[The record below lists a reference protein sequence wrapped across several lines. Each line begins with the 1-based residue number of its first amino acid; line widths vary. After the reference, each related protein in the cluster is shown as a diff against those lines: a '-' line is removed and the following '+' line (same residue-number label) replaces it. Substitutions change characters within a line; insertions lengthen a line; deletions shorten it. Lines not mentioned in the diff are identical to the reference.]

1 MRISPPQLA
10 LLKTNHNMKKRILI
24 TGANGFTGCY
34 VATEA
39 KSAGWETVGFVHSLR
54 SLNDHD
60 PLFDAL
66 HSVDLLDSKA
76 LVSLI
81 NEIKPDYVVH
91 LAAISFVAHGDVEA
105 IYRTNVLGTRHLLEA
120 LAIASYKP
128 EAVLLASS
136 ANVYGNSTGGI
147 LDETTPPNP
156 ANDYAVS
163 KVAMEYVAQLY
174 MDRLPIIIARP
185 FNYTGIGQAD
195 NFLIPKIVSHF
206 RRKAAFI
213 ELGNIDVA
221 RDFSDVR
228 TVVTSYLRLLQTPQA
243 IQQVVNVCSGR
254 AYQLSEVIEMLA
266 LLSGHQLDIQFNPD
280 FARSNEVKILQGDR
294 AKLERL
300 IGVIDDIPFQ
310 NTLKWMLDIP

>member
-1 MRISPPQLA
+1 
-10 LLKTNHNMKKRILI
+10 MKKLILI
-24 TGANGFTGCY
+24 TGANGFTGRY
-34 VATEA
+34 VAAEA
-39 KSAGWETVGFVHSLR
+39 KSAGWETVGLVYQLPSP
-54 SLNDHD
+54 NEKDQ
-60 PLFDAL
+60 LFDAL
-66 HSVDLLDSKA
+66 HPVDLLDSKA
-76 LVSLI
+76 LISII
-81 NEIKPDYVVH
+81 NDIKPDYVVH
-91 LAAISFVAHGDVEA
+91 LAAIAFAAHGDIEA
-105 IYRTNVLGTRHLLEA
+105 VYRTNVVGTRHLLDA
-120 LAIASYKP
+120 LATASHKP
-128 EAVLLASS
+128 QAIILTSS

-147 LDETTPPNP
+147 LDEHTSPKP

-163 KVAMEYVAQLY
+163 KLAMEYVAQLY

-294 AKLERL
+294 AKLESL

-310 NTLKWMLDIP
+310 DTLKWMLDMP